1 MAVIGDSLYWIFVP
15 VRLHEDVSGLHA
27 GDVFDDFVFGFVGE
41 QLDAGAFCR
50 VSSMNPSWPSWN
62 SSPMSKPLTVYC
74 RAPSVCPIPG
84 VSRNSRIMSP
94 PYAETRTR
102 RFLSWANVM
111 FRQKRLS
118 CSSIGCR
125 CFLSIYVDVFSI
137 TSKRELRG
145 GGESSE
151 CRDMLNAS
159 T

>member
-1 MAVIGDSLYWIFVP
+1 MAVIGDFLYWIFVP

-27 GDVFDDFVFGFVGE
+27 GDVFDDFV
-41 QLDAGAFCR
+41 
-50 VSSMNPSWPSWN
+50 
-62 SSPMSKPLTVYC
+62 SKPLTVYC

-145 GGESSE
+145 GGEKTKDTHRENSGTP
-151 CRDMLNAS
+151 NAITS
-159 T
+159 GPPQAMPKTAIAVPPKRQNVIG

>member
-1 MAVIGDSLYWIFVP
+1 MAFVEQFADVEAVDSVLPGSERVP
-15 VRLHEDVSGLHA
+15 GSGS
-27 GDVFDDFVFGFVGE
+27 E
-41 QLDAGAFCR
+41 
-50 VSSMNPSWPSWN
+50 SE
-62 SSPMSKPLTVYC
+62 
-74 RAPSVCPIPG
+74 
-84 VSRNSRIMSP
+84 SRIMSP

-137 TSKRELRG
+137 TSKTELRG